1 MDGLDARLYETVRV
15 SLRINPTVLAAFQ
28 KSGAGWQT
36 RMNRALREGAQ
47 DHDLLAADA
56 S

>member
-1 MDGLDARLYETVRV
+1 MDGPDPRLHETVRV
-15 SLRINPTVLAAFQ
+15 RLRMDPTVLAAFQ

-36 RMNRALREGAQ
+36 RMNRALREWAQ

-56 S
+56 